1 MNKILSSTVCFG
13 LLTLL
18 SVLNFLQSVHG
29 RPYLT
34 QGNEIFPDKKYTN
47 HEELLLALL
56 NKNFDFQRPFNTD
69 QLIIILQFYQLEKL
83 KEQLVEE
90 KDSEASY
97 AVDGLFSS
105 HPGKRGKLSFQGFK
119 IDFQKIIFAVISER
133 KKIQLAFLNLMVV
146 INIKAH
152 IKKIYSNKSVT
163 I

>member
-47 HEELLLALL
+47 REELLLALL

-69 QLIIILQFYQLEKL
+69 LALPNKLEELNQLEKL

-105 HPGKRGKLSFQGFK
+105 HPGKRACFWKYC
-119 IDFQKIIFAVISER
+119 V
-133 KKIQLAFLNLMVV
+133 
-146 INIKAH
+146 
-152 IKKIYSNKSVT
+152 
-163 I
+163 

>member
-47 HEELLLALL
+47 REELLLALL

>member
-18 SVLNFLQSVHG
+18 SVLIFLQSVHG

-47 HEELLLALL
+47 REELLLALL

-69 QLIIILQFYQLEKL
+69 LALPNKLEELNQLEKL

-90 KDSEASY
+90 KDSETSY

-105 HPGKRGKLSFQGFK
+105 HLSKRALS
-119 IDFQKIIFAVISER
+119 SR
-133 KKIQLAFLNLMVV
+133 TLIQLNCLQHCQNRRG
-146 INIKAH
+146 
-152 IKKIYSNKSVT
+152 
-163 I
+163 